1 MILPC
6 TASTS
11 YGNFSG
17 LVLHRGILEQFRG
30 DVSLRRSR
38 GRVGRIQSL
47 ILEPSPNDNAGES
60 AADFIKRTERAWMI
74 SKQPRPMKCTSCEAS
89 GSQECAWCK
98 GTGFFILGD
107 SMLCEVPSRNT
118 QCVICSGQGAIP
130 CKDCRGT
137 GFRAR
142 WLGPP
147 PEENPDRDLRRP

>member
-1 MILPC
+1 MLQGGDSVLVRLGDFEKMILPC

-17 LVLHRGILEQFRG
+17 LVVHRGILEQFRG

-74 SKQPRPMKCTSCEAS
+74 SKVRSFDFST
-89 GSQECAWCK
+89 
-98 GTGFFILGD
+98 
-107 SMLCEVPSRNT
+107 
-118 QCVICSGQGAIP
+118 CV
-130 CKDCRGT
+130 
-137 GFRAR
+137 
-142 WLGPP
+142 
-147 PEENPDRDLRRP
+147 